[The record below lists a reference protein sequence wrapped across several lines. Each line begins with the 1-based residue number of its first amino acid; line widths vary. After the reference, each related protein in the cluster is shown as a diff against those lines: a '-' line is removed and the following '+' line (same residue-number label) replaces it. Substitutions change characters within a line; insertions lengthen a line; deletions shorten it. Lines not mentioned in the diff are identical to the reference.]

1 MYRGFKDRSTYI
13 YSLLK
18 NGNGSKLEN
27 MSDSGDEDDEI
38 NDLLTANQLPGN
50 LLETNDYAL
59 SGNYN
64 EIHTENILEDLGS
77 DVELLDGEE
86 DREEIKDDNTKNLE
100 EETDIE
106 NLILVLGNSYI
117 GTNFSYV

>member
-27 MSDSGDEDDEI
+27 MSDSSDEDDEI

-64 EIHTENILEDLGS
+64 EIHTENILEDLES

-106 NLILVLGNSYI
+106 NLILVLGNYL
-117 GTNFSYV
+117 T